1 MPAESKDWVIRIPR
15 SDSANEFVLVYIAPG
30 KAALDLKF
38 IATEGENP
46 YVGSLRQSRLK
57 DIRAKNFQGSEQELG
72 QILKS
77 VLKVRSDASQTG
89 AKQDSEIEA
98 TATIKAKDEVNEL
111 VINIRKKI
119 DSITQRVATI
129 TLSQNDD
136 QTIELFEWMGL
147 MLSRTDVYEH
157 QISTLTTQLQAA
169 EKSIKDLQTSLD
181 DLVQSKKEHENMLL
195 GSFAQVLNEKK
206 LKIRNQQR
214 LLASTNIDS
223 EKVREL
229 ESMLDQ
235 EEGAPKSRRN
245 KRKAPVRQQD
255 NEPSD
260 SDDEF
265 EKMDI
270 DKPKPNPS
278 RRKAAAAKPP
288 VEEDEEEEEEEEV
301 DEDER
306 PETPQPLEEETE
318 SEAEEERMASPEDK
332 DKEEEQFQKSNRPNL
347 TRAADP
353 PPPPRRD
360 LPFLRRGKGADT
372 AKKEAEKVPEQDEAD
387 EATGGETDDDEL

>member
-1 MPAESKDWVIRIPR
+1 
-15 SDSANEFVLVYIAPG
+15 
-30 KAALDLKF
+30 
-38 IATEGENP
+38 
-46 YVGSLRQSRLK
+46 
-57 DIRAKNFQGSEQELG
+57 
-72 QILKS
+72 
-77 VLKVRSDASQTG
+77 
-89 AKQDSEIEA
+89 
-98 TATIKAKDEVNEL
+98 
-111 VINIRKKI
+111 
-119 DSITQRVATI
+119 
-129 TLSQNDD
+129 
-136 QTIELFEWMGL
+136 MGL

-214 LLASTNIDS
+214 LLASTNVDS
-223 EKVREL
+223 EKGLFSPLLPSYSYKDMRWSSYYSHLVREL
-229 ESMLDQ
+229 ESTLDQ
-235 EEGAPKSRRN
+235 EEEAPKSRRN

-270 DKPKPNPS
+270 DKPKPS
-278 RRKAAAAKPP
+278 RKGAAAAKTQP
-288 VEEDEEEEEEEEV
+288 EEEEEEEEEV

-318 SEAEEERMASPEDK
+318 SEAEEEMMASPEEK
-332 DKEEEQFQKSNRPNL
+332 DKEEAQPQKSNRPNL
-347 TRAADP
+347 ARAADP

-372 AKKEAEKVPEQDEAD
+372 AKKEAEKVPEQGEAD
-387 EATGGETDDDEL
+387 EATEGETDDDEL

>member
-1 MPAESKDWVIRIPR
+1 MPAGSKDWVIRIPR
-15 SDSANEFVLVYIAPG
+15 SDNANEFVLVYIAPSG
-30 KAALDLKF
+30 KTALDLKF

-57 DIRAKNFQGSEQELG
+57 DIRAKNFQGTDQELE

-77 VLKVRSDASQTG
+77 VLRIQIDTSQLG
-89 AKQDSEIEA
+89 PKQDSEIEA
-98 TATIKAKDEVNEL
+98 TALIKAKDEVNEL
-111 VINIRKKI
+111 VINVRKKI
-119 DSITQRVATI
+119 DSITQRVATL

-169 EKSIKDLQTSLD
+169 EKSIKDLKTSLD
-181 DLVQSKKEHENMLL
+181 DLVQSKREHENMLL

-214 LLASTNIDS
+214 LLASANVDS
-223 EKVREL
+223 EKAREL
-229 ESMLDQ
+229 ESTMDQ
-235 EEGAPKSRRN
+235 EEEEEAPKSRRN
-245 KRKAPVRQQD
+245 KRKAPARQQD

-270 DKPKPNPS
+270 DKPTPS
-278 RRKAAAAKPP
+278 RRGVAAAKAQA
-288 VEEDEEEEEEEEV
+288 EEEEEEEGVE
-301 DEDER
+301 EDER

-318 SEAEEERMASPEDK
+318 SEAEEERMASPPD
-332 DKEEEQFQKSNRPNL
+332 EQPQKSSRPNL

-372 AKKEAEKVPEQDEAD
+372 AKRETEKVRKPDETG

>member
-1 MPAESKDWVIRIPR
+1 
-15 SDSANEFVLVYIAPG
+15 
-30 KAALDLKF
+30 
-38 IATEGENP
+38 
-46 YVGSLRQSRLK
+46 
-57 DIRAKNFQGSEQELG
+57 
-72 QILKS
+72 
-77 VLKVRSDASQTG
+77 
-89 AKQDSEIEA
+89 
-98 TATIKAKDEVNEL
+98 
-111 VINIRKKI
+111 
-119 DSITQRVATI
+119 
-129 TLSQNDD
+129 
-136 QTIELFEWMGL
+136 
-147 MLSRTDVYEH
+147 
-157 QISTLTTQLQAA
+157 
-169 EKSIKDLQTSLD
+169 
-181 DLVQSKKEHENMLL
+181 MLL

-223 EKVREL
+223 EKGVFSPSPFIILAIRICGGAHITSHLVREL
-229 ESMLDQ
+229 ESTLDQ
-235 EEGAPKSRRN
+235 EEEAPKSRRN

-288 VEEDEEEEEEEEV
+288 VEEDEEEEEEEEEEV

-332 DKEEEQFQKSNRPNL
+332 DKEEEQLQKSNRPNL
-347 TRAADP
+347 TRAAD

>member
-1 MPAESKDWVIRIPR
+1 
-15 SDSANEFVLVYIAPG
+15 
-30 KAALDLKF
+30 
-38 IATEGENP
+38 
-46 YVGSLRQSRLK
+46 
-57 DIRAKNFQGSEQELG
+57 
-72 QILKS
+72 
-77 VLKVRSDASQTG
+77 
-89 AKQDSEIEA
+89 
-98 TATIKAKDEVNEL
+98 
-111 VINIRKKI
+111 
-119 DSITQRVATI
+119 
-129 TLSQNDD
+129 
-136 QTIELFEWMGL
+136 MGL

-181 DLVQSKKEHENMLL
+181 DLVQSKKEHENILL

-223 EKVREL
+223 EKSVFPPSPFIICSYKDMRWSSYYSHLVREL
-229 ESMLDQ
+229 ESTIDQ
-235 EEGAPKSRRN
+235 EEEAPKSRRN

-270 DKPKPNPS
+270 DKPKSKPS
-278 RRKAAAAKPP
+278 RRGAAAAKPP
-288 VEEDEEEEEEEEV
+288 VEEEEEEEEV

-332 DKEEEQFQKSNRPNL
+332 DKEEEQLQKSNRPNL

-372 AKKEAEKVPEQDEAD
+372 AKKEAEKVPEQDEAG